1 MSYYRQTYGI
11 ELPDYRV
18 DYPWWEDQYP
28 DNLYQDNWYNADSGK
43 CQATRNRVMCD
54 HAGAG
59 QQMESRW
66 GTAGGNMLL
75 HHLYGRLSN
84 RVPYGGYWMEEQ

>member
-28 DNLYQDNWYNADSGK
+28 DNLYQDNWQNAGSVRSQVN
-43 CQATRNRVMCD
+43 CNRVMYD
-54 HAGAG
+54 DAGAV
-59 QQMESRW
+59 Q
-66 GTAGGNMLL
+66 
-75 HHLYGRLSN
+75 
-84 RVPYGGYWMEEQ
+84 